1 MKFVIEAK
9 NYEVRCER
17 TIAIETTRKLVKE
30 LTMQATQ
37 NFTIESQL
45 LRDQYQKVIDQT
57 DYYENTIKKLTNQL
71 SLQELII

>member
-30 LTMQATQ
+30 LTLQAT
-37 NFTIESQL
+37 NSFTNES
-45 LRDQYQKVIDQT
+45 
-57 DYYENTIKKLTNQL
+57 
-71 SLQELII
+71 